1 MINLF
6 IDISKYLMIL
16 MIAVYT
22 YLNFR
27 FFGVSQDRKDRICIS
42 QNVLMFL
49 LHALAY
55 AVLYLNTKNE
65 KLIVF
70 YGAQVIFFFCY
81 LLLYRLLYVHVSRIL
96 LNNMCMLLCVG
107 MIMLTRLSPDKAV
120 RQFAI
125 IVISAGLTWLI
136 PYVIDRVWQLGKITW
151 PYAAAG
157 IVLLLTVLI
166 AGNNNYG
173 AQLSLSIAGF
183 SFQPTEI
190 VKITFVFFVAAM
202 FYQSVEWKQVYLTTA
217 AAAVHVL
224 ILVLSK
230 DLGSALMLAVTYLLM
245 LFVATFSYLFLGVG
259 ILGGCGAAVA
269 AYHLFAHVRV
279 RVEAWLNPWA
289 DIDKNGYQITQSLF
303 AMGTGGWF
311 GMGLCQGMPK
321 KIPVVEKDFIFAA
334 VSEEMGGIFAVC
346 VLLICVGCFLQFIM
360 IATRMQAMFFKL
372 LAFGLGILY
381 AVQVVLT
388 VGGVIKFIPSTGVTL
403 PFVSYGGSSILST
416 FVVFGII
423 QGMYILKGDE
433 EEDYELEQQEY

>member
-245 LFVATFSYLFLGVG
+245 LFVATSSYLFLGVG
-259 ILGGCGAAVA
+259 ILSGCGAAVA
-269 AYHLFAHVRV
+269 AYHLFAHVRA

-381 AVQVVLT
+381 AVQVVLA

>member
-1 MINLF
+1 
-6 IDISKYLMIL
+6 MIL

-245 LFVATFSYLFLGVG
+245 LFVATSSYLFLGVG
-259 ILGGCGAAVA
+259 ILSGCGAAVA

-381 AVQVVLT
+381 AVQVVLA

>member
-1 MINLF
+1 MNLL

-96 LNNMCMLLCVG
+96 LNNMCMLLCIG

>member
-1 MINLF
+1 
-6 IDISKYLMIL
+6 

-245 LFVATFSYLFLGVG
+245 LFVATSSYLFLGVG
-259 ILGGCGAAVA
+259 ILSGCGAAVA

-381 AVQVVLT
+381 AVQVVLA

>member
-1 MINLF
+1 MNLL

-96 LNNMCMLLCVG
+96 LNNMCMLLCIG

-245 LFVATFSYLFLGVG
+245 LFVATSSYLFLGVG
-259 ILGGCGAAVA
+259 ILSGCGAAVA

>member
-1 MINLF
+1 
-6 IDISKYLMIL
+6 
-16 MIAVYT
+16 
-22 YLNFR
+22 
-27 FFGVSQDRKDRICIS
+27 
-42 QNVLMFL
+42 MFL

-55 AVLYLNTKNE
+55 LVLYLNTQNE
-65 KLIVF
+65 KLVVF

-81 LLLYRLLYVHVSRIL
+81 LFLYRLLYVHVSRIL
-96 LNNMCMLLCVG
+96 LNNMCMLLCIG
-107 MIMLTRLSPDKAV
+107 MVTLTRLSPDKAV

-125 IVISAGLTWLI
+125 IVVSAGLTWLI

-151 PYAAAG
+151 LYAAVG
-157 IVLLLTVLI
+157 IAFLLTVLLI
-166 AGNNNYG
+166 GNNNYG

-202 FYQSVEWKQVYLTTA
+202 FYQSVEWKQVYFTTA

-230 DLGSALMLAVTYLLM
+230 DLGSALILSVTYLLM
-245 LFVATFSYLFLGVG
+245 LFVATSSYLFLGVG
-259 ILGGCGAAVA
+259 LLGGCGASVL
-269 AYHLFAHVRV
+269 AYHLFSHVRI
-279 RVEAWLNPWA
+279 RVDAWRNPWA
-289 DIDKNGYQITQSLF
+289 DIDKTGYQITQSLF

-334 VSEEMGGIFAVC
+334 ISEEMGGIFAIC
-346 VLLICVGCFLQFIM
+346 VLLICMGCFLQFIM

-372 LAFGLGILY
+372 LAFGFGIMY
-381 AVQVVLT
+381 ATQVLLA

-403 PFVSYGGSSILST
+403 PFISYGGSSVLST
-416 FVVFGII
+416 FAVFGVI

-433 EEDYELEQQEY
+433 EEYELERQEY

>member
-245 LFVATFSYLFLGVG
+245 LFVATSSYLFLGVG
-259 ILGGCGAAVA
+259 ILSGCGAAVA

-279 RVEAWLNPWA
+279 RVEAWLNPRA

-381 AVQVVLT
+381 AVQVVLA

>member
-245 LFVATFSYLFLGVG
+245 LFVATSSYLFLGVG
-259 ILGGCGAAVA
+259 ILSGCGAAVA

>member
-245 LFVATFSYLFLGVG
+245 LFVATSSYLFLGVG
-259 ILGGCGAAVA
+259 ILSGCGAAVA

-381 AVQVVLT
+381 AVQVVLA

>member
-1 MINLF
+1 
-6 IDISKYLMIL
+6 
-16 MIAVYT
+16 
-22 YLNFR
+22 
-27 FFGVSQDRKDRICIS
+27 
-42 QNVLMFL
+42 MFL

-245 LFVATFSYLFLGVG
+245 LFVATSSYLFLGVG
-259 ILGGCGAAVA
+259 ILSGCGAAVA

-381 AVQVVLT
+381 AVQVVLA

>member
-1 MINLF
+1 
-6 IDISKYLMIL
+6 MIL

-120 RQFAI
+120 RQCAI

-245 LFVATFSYLFLGVG
+245 LFVATSSYLFLGVG
-259 ILGGCGAAVA
+259 ILSGCGAAVA

>member
-1 MINLF
+1 
-6 IDISKYLMIL
+6 MIL
-16 MIAVYT
+16 IIAVYT

-27 FFGVSQDRKDRICIS
+27 FFGVSPERKNRICTG
-42 QNVLMFL
+42 QNVLMFV
-49 LHALAY
+49 LHGLAY
-55 AVLYLNTKNE
+55 LVLYLNTENE

-70 YGAQVIFFFCY
+70 YGAQVAFFACY
-81 LLLYRLLYVHVSRIL
+81 LFLYRLLYYHVSRIL
-96 LNNMCMLLCVG
+96 LNNMCMLLCIG

-136 PYVIDRVWQLGKITW
+136 PYVIDRVWQIGKITW
-151 PYAAAG
+151 PYAVVG
-157 IVLLLTVLI
+157 IVLLLTVLM

-173 AQLSLSIAGF
+173 AQLSLSFGGF
-183 SFQPTEI
+183 SFQPTEF
-190 VKITFVFFVAAM
+190 VKITFVLFVSAM
-202 FYQSVEWKQVYLTTA
+202 FYQSSSWKQVAATTV
-217 AAAVHVL
+217 AAAVHIL

-230 DLGSALMLAVTYLLM
+230 DLGGALMLSVTYLLM
-245 LFVATFSYLFLGVG
+245 LFVATSSYLYLGAG
-259 ILGGCGAAVA
+259 ILGGCSAAVL
-269 AYHLFAHVRV
+269 AYQLFSHVRV

-289 DIDKNGYQITQSLF
+289 DIDNKGYQITQSLF

-311 GMGLCQGMPK
+311 GMGLYQGMPK

-334 VSEEMGGIFAVC
+334 ISEEMGGVFAVC
-346 VLLICVGCFLQFIM
+346 VLLICMGCFLQFIM

-372 LAFGLGILY
+372 LAFGLGVMY

-416 FVVFGII
+416 FMVFGII
-423 QGMYILKGDE
+423 QGMYILKGDDD
-433 EEDYELEQQEY
+433 DYELEQQKG